1 MVTECKSIRSAGVS
15 LLIDWPRSTSR
26 GGEGGGGG
34 VGIVLPLADLW
45 ENEAEESASQVPPAL
60 SGLIL
65 LLLLHL
71 G

>member
-15 LLIDWPRSTSR
+15 ILIDWPRSTSR
-26 GGEGGGGG
+26 GGEGGG

-60 SGLIL
+60 SGVIL